1 MFIRLLG
8 THAAHGAK
16 LRRPK
21 QSRVMA
27 GWYWEAVDIRFEQ
40 CSKLQLVDFE
50 STSWGC
56 ENRCTTMNSYFQIS
70 GIFKWYNMIQ
80 LIKDEFLD
88 GWLMS
93 SGTETLPFCYLR
105 IQSGESP
112 KGSMGHGPF
121 LGSLSDW
128 TSPVTTFVDQKKS
141 QEYPRIIGYWKTP
154 PLKTLTPPVGICFS
168 ILLQEGPACGLAR
181 LAWLPEGSQRL
192 GQDTMQCYYIYITL
206 CIYIYIHIRVYI
218 TVYIYISI
226 YIHIHNY
233 THLYIYMYV
242 CVWLHV
248 ALHSHGWMDWWMD
261 NLPIHLES
269 FRSNMFFMRDIVLS
283 CKLTY
288 IYNYN

>member
-1 MFIRLLG
+1 MFLRLLG

-80 LIKDEFLD
+80 LIKDEFLH

-93 SGTETLPFCYLR
+93 SGTQHFLFVISGFNPVNPQRGQWAMVHFWDRCRIELLQLR
-105 IQSGESP
+105 P
-112 KGSMGHGPF
+112 LLTKR
-121 LGSLSDW
+121 
-128 TSPVTTFVDQKKS
+128 KS

-206 CIYIYIHIRVYI
+206 CIYIYTH
-218 TVYIYISI
+218 THTCIYHGIYI
-226 YIHIHNY
+226 YIHI
-233 THLYIYMYV
+233 YI
-242 CVWLHV
+242 H
-248 ALHSHGWMDWWMD
+248 
-261 NLPIHLES
+261 
-269 FRSNMFFMRDIVLS
+269 
-283 CKLTY
+283 T
-288 IYNYN
+288 